1 MTHNRNHKALSRR
14 DFIKISIVGTA
25 ALNGITPLLARQI
38 GEQIEQT
45 PTWNVT
51 MPNGIAAGDVT
62 PDSVVL
68 WTHSTTPGTVS
79 FRYAAST
86 AWWDY
91 RARYE
96 TTAEVADPMIP
107 VKVQVT
113 HLQPNTEY
121 VYQVRDAAGS
131 RVSGR
136 FRTLPAANA
145 KRDLH
150 SLRFGVTGDWRGEL
164 RPYVSLSNV
173 AARQLDFFVELGDTI
188 YADMPS
194 LDLSAGQARTLT
206 DFRIKHNEVYS
217 VRYDRNIWADI
228 RASTSVY
235 VVHDDHEVCDDYA
248 GGAAPSS
255 DPRFENNGDYINQTD
270 LYRHAMQVLG
280 EFNPLRDEIYSGSDD
295 PRVEGRPKFYRAMTF
310 GSTAALIILDARS
323 FRDKEEAQLSPV
335 QVFIPSMLKR
345 GLAAMFEP
353 NRTMLGQ
360 PQLADLK
367 RDLLAAHQAGIIWKF
382 IMVPEPIQHMG
393 WFGGVDRWEGYALE
407 RTEVLKFI
415 EDNAIRNVVFISAD
429 VHTTFINN
437 LTYQTEAGGAQ
448 IPTHCFE
455 ISTECAAFSPPTGQL
470 IMDTAAEIGLI
481 SKRDYADY
489 QQRPLA
495 EKDILSEAIFNTVVL
510 KLQGFTPLGL
520 DDSLVNW
527 QRVKGGWV
535 VGHSFG
541 WTEFEIVP
549 ETEKLTITTWG
560 VPAYTPEQA
569 ANESEKILAYAPEIM
584 SQLIITPQT
593 S

>member
-1 MTHNRNHKALSRR
+1 MTHNRNRKALSRR
-14 DFIKISIVGTA
+14 DFIKISIIGTV
-25 ALNGITPLLARQI
+25 ALNGMTPLLARQI
-38 GEQIEQT
+38 GKQIEQT
-45 PTWNVT
+45 PTWTET

-62 PDSVVL
+62 PRSVVL
-68 WTHSTTPGTVS
+68 WTHSTAPGTVT

-96 TTAEVADPMIP
+96 TTAEVIDPLIP

-113 HLQPNTEY
+113 DLRPATEY
-121 VYQVRDAAGS
+121 VYQVLDAAGS
-131 RVSGR
+131 RISGR
-136 FRTLPAANA
+136 FRTLPADDA
-145 KRDLH
+145 KHGLH
-150 SLRFGVTGDWRGEL
+150 FGVTGDWRGEL

-188 YADMPS
+188 YADYPS

-217 VRYDRNIWADI
+217 ARYDQNDWADI

-235 VVHDDHEVCDDYA
+235 VMHDDHEVCDDYA
-248 GGAAPSS
+248 GGAPPAS
-255 DPRFENNGDYINQTD
+255 DPRFDNTGSFINQTD
-270 LYRHAMQVLG
+270 LYRNGMQVLS
-280 EFNPLRDEIYSGSDD
+280 EFNPLRDEVYSATND
-295 PRVEGRPKFYRAMTF
+295 PRVEGRPKFYRSMTF
-310 GSTAALIILDARS
+310 GGSAALMLLDARS
-323 FRDKEEAQLSPV
+323 FRDREEAQLSAA
-335 QVFIPSMLKR
+335 QVVNP
-345 GLAAMFEP
+345 LAVVRSLASMFEP

-367 RDLLAAHQAGIIWKF
+367 RDLLAAHQAGVTWKF
-382 IMVPEPIQHMG
+382 ILVPEPIQHMG

-415 EDNAIRNVVFISAD
+415 EDNAIRNVVFVSAD

-455 ISTECAAFSPPTGQL
+455 ISTEAAAFYAPTGQL
-470 IMDTAAEIGLI
+470 IMDNAAAIGLLP
-481 SKRDYADY
+481 KDQYAAY
-489 QQRPLA
+489 QKLPIPEQDALL
-495 EKDILSEAIFNTVVL
+495 EDLFNRIVL

-520 DDSLVNW
+520 EDSLVDW
-527 QRVKGGWV
+527 ERSKGGWV
-535 VGHSFG
+535 SGHSFG
-541 WTEFEIVP
+541 WTEFEIAP
-549 ETEKLTITTWG
+549 DSEKLTITTYG
-560 VPAYTPEQA
+560 VPAYNPIEARLKSEQ
-569 ANESEKILAYAPEIM
+569 ILTYEPAIM

-593 S
+593 R